1 MYYGIL
7 DGTDGSNAT
16 NDNVNLVS
24 NRSTEGNDWNPEK
37 SDMPNTLA
45 GYTICCQFKLT
56 GLNCSNNAPDIQDNI
71 CRSIHYHQV
80 RRRGGC
86 LHCRTWKCCCE
97 RTFSCMK
104 EHF

>member
-56 GLNCSNNAPDIQDNI
+56 GLNCSNNAPEISKI
-71 CRSIHYHQV
+71 IFAVAYII
-80 RRRGGC
+80 
-86 LHCRTWKCCCE
+86 TKCGEEAAACIAGHGNVAVKGP
-97 RTFSCMK
+97 F
-104 EHF
+104 HA